1 MLKQMLNFV
10 NVNTAVF
17 SRYFCFN
24 DDLYYFSLKTSKNTL
39 KMNYSAFY
47 SAYIIY

>member
-10 NVNTAVF
+10 NVNIGFF

-24 DDLYYFSLKTSKNTL
+24 DSLYYFSLKTSKNCL
-39 KMNYSAFY
+39 KMNYIAFY
-47 SAYIIY
+47 SAL